1 MQRLPNRWA
10 NKGFAR
16 VRVASFSFDDLE
28 VEDLCI
34 GLFAEVGGVVAIIY
48 YKVQFIAAITV
59 YVDDSFIRLV
69 AVRIL
74 RVQEA

>member
-1 MQRLPNRWA
+1 
-10 NKGFAR
+10 
-16 VRVASFSFDDLE
+16 LE
-28 VEDLCI
+28 SEDLCL

-59 YVDDSFIRLV
+59 YVDDSFIRVV
-69 AVRIL
+69 AVRII

>member
-1 MQRLPNRWA
+1 MQFLPNRWA
-10 NKGFAR
+10 VKRFAR
-16 VRVASFSFDDLE
+16 VRVASLLVDDLE
-28 VEDLCI
+28 SEDLCL

-59 YVDDSFIRLV
+59 YVDDSFIRVV
-69 AVRIL
+69 AVRII